1 MNSASTYVNSLVG
14 GLPRTFWWLWLGTLI
29 NRLGIFVIPFLTL
42 FLTRERGF
50 SEAEAGAVI
59 APYGIGALGAHL
71 IGGYLSDRIG
81 RRLTMLISF
90 FVTPVL
96 VMLLYGASEGSM
108 IAVIMVALGFFMDL
122 YRPASSAL
130 IADVVPA
137 QDRLRAYSLRYWA
150 INLGAAVA
158 LALAGYLAQR
168 GYALLFIGDA
178 LTTFLFGLV
187 ILFFVPETRPQAAQP
202 SAHNP
207 SPSAVRI
214 PSQELPTLVFVVAFT
229 LLTVSFGAMYTQF
242 HTTMPLAMKAEG
254 LSEFDYGWVSAING
268 LVIVLVSLQL
278 NRYLARFSPFLTIA
292 GAAILSGIGFGFNA
306 LATTAP
312 LFVISV
318 VIFTFGELIANPVA
332 TTLIA
337 DVSPTQRRGFYQG
350 IFGASWGMANF
361 VGPLV
366 GGSVYQQYG
375 GDAVWALCL
384 VVGIVLAIGYLT
396 IIQSLYLRARS
407 HMSAV
412 AEGALPAR
420 AE

>member
-1 MNSASTYVNSLVG
+1 MYVNSLVG

-29 NRLGIFVIPFLTL
+29 NRLGIFVMPFLTL

-50 SEAEAGAVI
+50 SEGEAGAVI

-71 IGGYLSDRIG
+71 IGGYLADRIG

-96 VMLLYGASEGSM
+96 VMLLYGAAQGGA
-108 IAVIMVALGFFMDL
+108 IALIMAALGFFMDL

-130 IADVVPA
+130 IADVVSP

-158 LALAGYLAQR
+158 LALAGYLAQQ

-187 ILFFVPETRPQAAQP
+187 ILFFVPETRPQATT
-202 SAHNP
+202 STAHSNP
-207 SPSAVRI
+207 LARMPR
-214 PSQELPTLVFVVAFT
+214 QEVPTLVFVIAFT

-278 NRYLARFSPFLTIA
+278 NRYLARFSPFMTIA
-292 GAAILSGIGFGFNA
+292 VAAILSGIGFGFNG

-312 LFVISV
+312 MFVISV
-318 VIFTFGELIANPVA
+318 IIFTFGELIANPVA

-337 DVSPTQRRGFYQG
+337 NVSPMQRRGFYQG
-350 IFGASWGMANF
+350 IFGAAWGMANF

-366 GGSVYQQYG
+366 GGSVYEQYG
-375 GDAVWALCL
+375 SDAVWVLCL
-384 VVGIVLAIGYLT
+384 IVGFVLAIGYVTL
-396 IIQSLYLRARS
+396 IQALYLRARRYS
-407 HMSAV
+407 IDRQRRYSAFYT
-412 AEGALPAR
+412 E
-420 AE
+420 